1 MSLGDMA
8 GILVPIAA
16 LSIPVIKILTRHQAQ
31 MTQLIHSQGN
41 LPQVQNDTSELR
53 EEVRQLRELM
63 HQQAIAIDNL
73 RDDIRSSNNVQ
84 ARIAENS

>member
-41 LPQVQNDTSELR
+41 LPQVQSDTSELR

-84 ARIAENS
+84 ARITENS